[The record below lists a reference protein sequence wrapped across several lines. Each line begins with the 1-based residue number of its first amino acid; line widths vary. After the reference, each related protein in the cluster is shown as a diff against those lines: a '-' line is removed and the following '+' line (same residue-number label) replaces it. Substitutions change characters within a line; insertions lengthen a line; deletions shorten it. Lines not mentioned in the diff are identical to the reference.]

1 MPSHRPLFTGLAVVA
16 LLAAWP
22 FLYLRVIGGGGP
34 ADLVFLAL
42 PYALFA
48 VYGIVSGVRAG
59 RPGNV
64 AIGIMALLGLTAV
77 GGVFLGL
84 HSRMAM
90 YQQCGGNI
98 GALGRALISYAKEH
112 SDTFPAV
119 DQWTGAVGPSIG
131 SDATL
136 RCPVNPA
143 PGKCTYAMNRHLSSA
158 RLDRIPDPAHT
169 VLLYETARAG
179 DSPSGTGDD
188 MPSPFLH
195 PYPRPGGS
203 NICWAVTADGRLHES
218 GEEGIHW

>member
-1 MPSHRPLFTGLAVVA
+1 MLSHRPMVAGLAVIA

-22 FLYLRVIGGGGP
+22 VFYLRVIGGGGP
-34 ADLVFLAL
+34 ADLAFLAL

-48 VYGIVSGVRAG
+48 AYGIVSGLRAG

-77 GGVFLGL
+77 GGVFLEL
-84 HSRMAM
+84 HSKMAM

-98 GALGRALISYAKEH
+98 GALGRALVSYAKEH
-112 SDTFPAV
+112 GDTLPAV
-119 DQWTGAVGPSIG
+119 DQWTEAVRPSVG
-131 SDATL
+131 SDTKL
-136 RCPVNPA
+136 RCPVNPS
-143 PGKCTYAMNRHLSSA
+143 PGKSTYAMNRHLSGA
-158 RLDRIPDPAHT
+158 RLDQIPDPAHT

-179 DSPSGTGDD
+179 DSPSGTGED
-188 MPSPFLH
+188 MPSPCLH

-218 GEEGIHW
+218 TEEGIRW